1 MLKLKIRDE
10 VFDKLDGY
18 DPIKINDELFVVKH
32 IQQIDSDTAKMEIIA
47 TNHKGIETLGN
58 QYQVKAE
65 FVEVEILGPSKFAD
79 LVMFNQFDDLITK
92 LSPSDYDKFLQNVI
106 DFGRM
111 FDKAQYRVI
120 QIAANQVLSRL
131 FRMAIEP

>member
-1 MLKLKIRDE
+1 
-10 VFDKLDGY
+10 
-18 DPIKINDELFVVKH
+18 
-32 IQQIDSDTAKMEIIA
+32 MEIIA
-47 TNHKGIETLGN
+47 TNHKGIDALDG
-58 QYQVKAE
+58 QYQIKAK

-79 LVMFNQFDDLITK
+79 LVMFNQFDNLITK

-131 FRMAIEP
+131 VRMAIEP